1 MILEQTGPVAV
12 VYTDLGPFGPGGQDC
27 VTTSAHTQVFLFDD
41 EEAARVA
48 IRDNKITH
56 RRGRRW
62 SATIVYPERHPNH
75 TRANALFN
83 LCTKTLV
90 PIPS

>member
-1 MILEQTGPVAV
+1 MTPENTGPVAV
-12 VYTDLGPFGPGGQDC
+12 VYSDSGPGGPCGQDF

-41 EEAARVA
+41 EEVARVA
-48 IRDNKITH
+48 IRDGKITH

-62 SATIVYPERHPNH
+62 SATIVYPEGHPNH

-90 PIPS
+90 PIPN

>member
-1 MILEQTGPVAV
+1 MIPKHAGPVAL
-12 VYTDLGPFGPGGQDC
+12 VYTDEGSSSPCGQDC
-27 VTTSAHTQVFLFDD
+27 VNTTQVFLFDD
-41 EEAARVA
+41 EEAARIA
-48 IRDNKITH
+48 IRDGRITH

-62 SATIVYPERHPNH
+62 SATIVYPEGHPNH

-90 PIPS
+90 PIPN